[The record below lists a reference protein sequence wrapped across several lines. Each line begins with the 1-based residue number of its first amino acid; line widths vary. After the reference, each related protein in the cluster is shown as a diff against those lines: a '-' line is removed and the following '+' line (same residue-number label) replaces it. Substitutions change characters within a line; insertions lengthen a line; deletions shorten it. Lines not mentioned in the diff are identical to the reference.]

1 MKKTLTILCLFFVI
15 GCATAETNKQA
26 PASPMDRVGQA
37 LEKILL
43 PRP

>member
-1 MKKTLTILCLFFVI
+1 MKKTLTIFCLFFVI
-15 GCATAETNKQA
+15 GCATADTNNQEKTG
-26 PASPMDRVGQA
+26 PMDRVSQA